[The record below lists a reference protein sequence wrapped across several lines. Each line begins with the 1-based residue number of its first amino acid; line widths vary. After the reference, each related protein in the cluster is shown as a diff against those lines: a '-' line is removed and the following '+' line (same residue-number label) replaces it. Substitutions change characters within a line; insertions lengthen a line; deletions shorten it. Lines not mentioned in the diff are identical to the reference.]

1 MNATNG
7 TDEGG
12 VKLRVCEAI
21 EQLGPQETVK
31 ALRVALFPLEAMP
44 EADRPAV
51 VDRLIEHN
59 LTTGLGF
66 INWSV
71 LAEEL
76 ERRVAKQTGQAKE
89 G

>member
-1 MNATNG
+1 M
-7 TDEGG
+7 
-12 VKLRVCEAI
+12 CEAI
-21 EQLGPQETVK
+21 EQLGPEEAVK

-44 EADRPAV
+44 EAERPAV

-59 LTTGLGF
+59 LTIGLGF

-76 ERRVAKQTGQAKE
+76 ERRMAKQAGPDGPA
-89 G
+89 